1 MSVTTVLT
9 QLAVVLANVNPT
21 PQPVPV
27 RIVST
32 PREAINISDF
42 PMIVCA
48 FGQGI
53 DNEIGE
59 LAGGGFI
66 YHRWT
71 AVIYVFVASTIT
83 PLPEVY
89 SRCEPWAAAMAT
101 ALYGDLTLNGSCTF
115 IGNDEHL
122 FKYQHAPIDWT
133 GDKKELYWVLKFE
146 LPIEEHMEVTLAA

>member
-1 MSVTTVLT
+1 MSVTNVLT
-9 QLAVVLANVNPT
+9 QLAAVLANVNPT
-21 PQPVPV
+21 PQPVPA

-48 FGQGI
+48 FGQGVE
-53 DNEIGE
+53 NEIGE
-59 LAGGGFI
+59 LAGGGYI
-66 YHRWT
+66 KHNWT
-71 AVIYVFVASTIT
+71 AVIYVFVASTVT

-89 SRCEPWAAAMAT
+89 SRCEPWPVAMAT
-101 ALYGDLTLNGSCTF
+101 ALYAKMTLNGACAF
-115 IGNDEHL
+115 IGEEGRL

-146 LPIEEHMEVTLAA
+146 LPIEEHLEVTLGA